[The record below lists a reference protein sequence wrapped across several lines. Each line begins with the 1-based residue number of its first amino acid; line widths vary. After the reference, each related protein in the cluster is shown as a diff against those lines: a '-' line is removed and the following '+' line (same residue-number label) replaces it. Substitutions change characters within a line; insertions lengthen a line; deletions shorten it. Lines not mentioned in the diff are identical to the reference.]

1 MCDGLEAA
9 AGAPQSLVYKK
20 APDRLAVSESLSG
33 SPPLTNVHLHK
44 TCQTGNRQAYS
55 GLFRAP
61 ACMRR
66 CASATVIATP
76 LTWFMESEFA
86 VGAFGRAFVQG
97 NPVSMPH
104 RHNTNNIETN
114 ELFLLLLIV
123 SACSVFSKHF
133 HSHKAQALQMQP
145 IMNSSRITLRC
156 LQHARHQHMPCMAM
170 CSCNHPA
177 PGNKPCTV
185 MPPHWH
191 VAVQHG
197 TLRCTHEPH
206 QTDRTTSA
214 ATPRSRCSCHSK
226 LPI

>member
-1 MCDGLEAA
+1 MTWPVTFNHLVKVVTLLPVASHGKYIAELAFMCDGLEAA

-66 CASATVIATP
+66 CVSATVIATP

-86 VGAFGRAFVQG
+86 VSAFGRAFVQG

-123 SACSVFSKHF
+123 SACSVFQSTFTATKHR
-133 HSHKAQALQMQP
+133 HCKC
-145 IMNSSRITLRC
+145 SR
-156 LQHARHQHMPCMAM
+156 
-170 CSCNHPA
+170 S
-177 PGNKPCTV
+177 
-185 MPPHWH
+185 
-191 VAVQHG
+191 
-197 TLRCTHEPH
+197 
-206 QTDRTTSA
+206 
-214 ATPRSRCSCHSK
+214 
-226 LPI
+226 